1 MNTVKSMAKQFK
13 REYKVPRKLTSMYL
27 ESVLDK
33 MGALIVEYSQY
44 INEPD
49 VESLLRSIH
58 KLDIAKTV
66 DSFYHIDKSK
76 KIVFIKEGLNEKDKI
91 MLLLHEIGHIY
102 CDNTII
108 RNAVQNTG
116 PQKEKAANEFM
127 NYILK
132 SKSSHKTIIITAI
145 VISISLIVLSF
156 YHYNN
161 ILQQTVYVTQY
172 GNKYHRIDCSYIQ
185 GHEVREITLY
195 EAKKLN
201 LDPCKICKPFQL
213 IRH

>member
-1 MNTVKSMAKQFK
+1 MNTVKSMVKQFK

-33 MGALIVEYSQY
+33 MGVLLVEYSQY

-49 VESLLRSIH
+49 VETLLRSIH

-66 DSFYHIDKSK
+66 DSFYHIDKAK
-76 KIVFIKEGLNEKDKI
+76 KIVFVKEGLNEKDRV

-108 RNAVQNTG
+108 RNSIQNTG
-116 PQKEKAANEFM
+116 PQKEKAANDFM

-132 SKSSHKTIIITAI
+132 SKSSNKAIIVTAI
-145 VISISLIVLSF
+145 ILSLSMITSSF
-156 YHYNN
+156 YYYNN
-161 ILQQTVYVTQY
+161 ILQQTVYITQY
-172 GNKYHRIDCSYIQ
+172 GNKYHRSDCSYIQ
-185 GHEVREITLY
+185 SREVREITLF
-195 EAKKLN
+195 EAEKLN
-201 LDPCKICKPFQL
+201 LAPCKVCKPFQL
-213 IRH
+213 IRD